1 MKRPGGE
8 PPQGS
13 GEAITARGLGRQAKA
28 QQPIVPVEAPHPDP
42 CRGEGLVDPAGFG
55 MAHEAV
61 EISSTGWRETGYR
74 QNGIEGTRLFPQP
87 DPHGRGPALVAERH
101 GADGEGR
108 PCNGPWPEGR
118 GDRFGDDRRGHRK
131 AEPNPG
137 KAEEFAEGAEH
148 HDRGLAAKAGCRR
161 LGPEVEEGF
170 IDDQPATTRAGNPRR
185 RGKMVGIAPA
195 PIGIVRVHDHHMA
208 DIVGKRREVTD
219 HLHGGA
225 DPLPRQRMFAI
236 GRPDHRDIPGRR
248 QHRQPLDQRL
258 RARSSDEA
266 DALGHAIGAARSIS
280 EPAER
285 PLVGERGP
293 GLGRQVRQR
302 EGMRID
308 AGRQVQPVAARAPVE
323 GHGRGEVAAV
333 LHGPSLPW
341 RRRLGQSLA
350 GIAALLALATTAM
363 AGPPARIASI
373 NMCTDQLLVD
383 LARPDQIVGLSPF
396 AHDGWRSWAA
406 ARARAFPA
414 LSGTAEEIIV
424 LKPDLVLAG
433 RFTRQATRA
442 FIRERGIAMEEFD
455 VVRTVADARRQI
467 LRVAAIVGAEAAGE
481 ARAAALDTAMERLR
495 AAAKGQPLRILPL
508 ARRGWVAGQDSVIT
522 DLLRTAG
529 LINVA
534 GEAGLRGGGFL
545 SVEEIVMLRP
555 DAILISRDADRAEDQ
570 GQAMLVHPAI
580 ADRFPAERRIVLPEA
595 LTVCGGPML
604 VEAIDRLAAQ
614 IAALTPRRAS
624 AP

>member
-1 MKRPGGE
+1 M
-8 PPQGS
+8 
-13 GEAITARGLGRQAKA
+13 
-28 QQPIVPVEAPHPDP
+28 
-42 CRGEGLVDPAGFG
+42 
-55 MAHEAV
+55 
-61 EISSTGWRETGYR
+61 
-74 QNGIEGTRLFPQP
+74 
-87 DPHGRGPALVAERH
+87 
-101 GADGEGR
+101 
-108 PCNGPWPEGR
+108 
-118 GDRFGDDRRGHRK
+118 
-131 AEPNPG
+131 
-137 KAEEFAEGAEH
+137 
-148 HDRGLAAKAGCRR
+148 
-161 LGPEVEEGF
+161 
-170 IDDQPATTRAGNPRR
+170 
-185 RGKMVGIAPA
+185 
-195 PIGIVRVHDHHMA
+195 
-208 DIVGKRREVTD
+208 
-219 HLHGGA
+219 
-225 DPLPRQRMFAI
+225 
-236 GRPDHRDIPGRR
+236 
-248 QHRQPLDQRL
+248 
-258 RARSSDEA
+258 
-266 DALGHAIGAARSIS
+266 
-280 EPAER
+280 
-285 PLVGERGP
+285 
-293 GLGRQVRQR
+293 
-302 EGMRID
+302 
-308 AGRQVQPVAARAPVE
+308 
-323 GHGRGEVAAV
+323 

-363 AGPPARIASI
+363 AEPPARIASI

-406 ARARAFPA
+406 ARARAYPA

-529 LINVA
+529 LVNVA

-555 DAILISRDADRAEDQ
+555 DAILINRDADRAEDQ